1 VLAGVLLAVSGPA
14 TAQEEPGIAMEV
26 MVIHLSDQPGE
37 VDARAARLLDRSVPY
52 ESLRVLRSQRLS
64 LKLDEMWTMKLP
76 NGKQLRVQPQH
87 VDDRGVLTFVTVGSM
102 KTDSRIPNG
111 EFLVIDGGRYQGG
124 KLMISLG
131 PRF

>member
-1 VLAGVLLAVSGPA
+1 
-14 TAQEEPGIAMEV
+14 MEV
-26 MVIHLSDQPGE
+26 MVIHLSNQPGE
-37 VDARAARLLDRSVPY
+37 VDARAARLLDHSVPY
-52 ESLRVLRSQRLS
+52 ESLRVLRSERLS
-64 LKLDEMWTMKLP
+64 LKLDETWTAKLP

-87 VDDRGVLTFVTVGSM
+87 VDHRGVLTFVTVGSM

-131 PRF
+131 PRL